1 MIKYCGYVI
10 IESEEDFK
18 ENFHLGDGINWES
31 TTDGY
36 VSIDYYH
43 KGEPITFEFPCAY
56 EKKYEE
62 LAWVPC
68 SIEKA
73 KQVWNEIIP
82 QRIENLQNFL
92 KKVNETY

>member
-18 ENFHLGDGINWES
+18 ENFHLGNMSWES

-56 EKKYEE
+56 EKKFEN
-62 LAWVPC
+62 LNWVPC

-73 KQVWNEIIP
+73 KQAWNEIIP

-92 KKVNETY
+92 KKIKETY